1 MKIMIEIE
9 CSPQE
14 ARSFFGLPDVEAMQR
29 GIMEETGKRL
39 REALAGSDA
48 ETLMRTWMPAG
59 VEGFEQLQKM
69 FWGVAKGGGERGE
82 KS

>member
-9 CSPQE
+9 CTPQE
-14 ARSFFGLPDVEAMQR
+14 ARSFFGLPEVEAMQR
-29 GIMEETGKRL
+29 GMMEEMAKRL
-39 REALAGSDA
+39 REALQESDA
-48 ETLMRTWMPAG
+48 EALMRTWMPTG

-69 FWGVAKGGGERGE
+69 FWGAAKGGGESGE